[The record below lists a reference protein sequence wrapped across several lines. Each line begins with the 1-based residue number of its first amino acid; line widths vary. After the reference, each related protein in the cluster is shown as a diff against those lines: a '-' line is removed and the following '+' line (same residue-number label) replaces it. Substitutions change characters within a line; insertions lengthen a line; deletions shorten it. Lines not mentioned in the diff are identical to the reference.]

1 MSVQPNTKYVNFG
14 KRGDTT
20 SRMPTS
26 MLTPL
31 KLPEWSKKLPQSTDR
46 HPKRDGAILRD
57 GIALLATKI
66 PAQALAKKNAK
77 IGAKTKK
84 LTKNS
89 AKDTIQPL
97 HQQPFD
103 SILLQLSPLFR
114 HSRKLYLD
122 QGGNYYPTLLSSPRT
137 LSSPSLLEQII
148 EYSPIERELIWS
160 ATDPVE
166 SKSLH
171 LEHLFET
178 RAYSTSLFHE
188 TNHRILWTF
197 LPPPPPLGKTGSP
210 VARYLNFVESLVV
223 TLDMALGDELG
234 PELSQVLYLA
244 GVTYDPGTDLRRR
257 PIARRTYRNYLH
269 ACLYATYLRLELYE
283 PVDIEKA
290 VTHLYSSAL
299 DDPAL
304 NSVPSLT
311 KRAMARAERLD
322 EAFVR
327 ITNLDWQEKN
337 RSQVVKSLSQKNRE
351 PLTLAETAL
360 DNRLPYL
367 WAEKWFEKMG
377 L

>member
-1 MSVQPNTKYVNFG
+1 MSVQPNTKYVNFA

-26 MLTPL
+26 TLSPL
-31 KLPEWSKKLPQSTDR
+31 KLPAWSKKLPQSTDR
-46 HPKRDGAILRD
+46 HPKRDGAVLRD
-57 GIALLATKI
+57 GIAVLAPQI
-66 PAQALAKKNAK
+66 S
-77 IGAKTKK
+77 AKTSGKISSK
-84 LTKNS
+84 TPTKPSKAKNS
-89 AKDTIQPL
+89 APLPL

-103 SILLQLSPLFR
+103 SILLELSPLFR

-122 QGGNYYPTLLSSPRT
+122 QGGSYYPTLLSSPRT

-166 SKSLH
+166 GKSLH
-171 LEHLFET
+171 LERLFET

-188 TNHRILWTF
+188 TNHRILWKF

-283 PVDIEKA
+283 PEDIERA

-299 DDPAL
+299 
-304 NSVPSLT
+304 NSTPSLT

-337 RSQVVKSLSQKNRE
+337 RSQVVKALSRKNIE
-351 PLTLAETAL
+351 PLTLDNSAL
-360 DNRLPYL
+360 DNRLQYI

>member
-1 MSVQPNTKYVNFG
+1 MASDQPNTKYVKFG
-14 KRGDTT
+14 KRGDT
-20 SRMPTS
+20 REAMPSS

-31 KLPEWSKKLPQSTDR
+31 KLPDWTRKLPRSTER

-57 GIALLATKI
+57 GIAILATKLPKSI
-66 PAQALAKKNAK
+66 ASKA
-77 IGAKTKK
+77 IAKTPSPQVRNKAR
-84 LTKNS
+84 TKT
-89 AKDTIQPL
+89 AIQPL

-103 SILLQLSPLFR
+103 SILLQLSALFR
-114 HSRKLYLD
+114 HSREIYLD
-122 QGGNYYPTLLSSPRT
+122 QGGSYYPTLLSSPRT
-137 LSSPSLLEQII
+137 LSSPSLLEQVI
-148 EYSPIERELIWS
+148 EYSPIEKELIWS

-166 SKSLH
+166 GKSLH
-171 LEHLFET
+171 LERLFET

-188 TNHRILWTF
+188 TNHRILWKF

-257 PIARRTYRNYLH
+257 SIARRTYRNYLH

-283 PVDIEKA
+283 PEDIEKA
-290 VTHLYSSAL
+290 VTHLYG
-299 DDPAL
+299 PAL
-304 NSVPSLT
+304 NATPALT

-337 RSQVVKSLSQKNRE
+337 RSQVVKALSQKNSE
-351 PLTLAETAL
+351 PLTLSESAL
-360 DNRLPYL
+360 DNRLPYF